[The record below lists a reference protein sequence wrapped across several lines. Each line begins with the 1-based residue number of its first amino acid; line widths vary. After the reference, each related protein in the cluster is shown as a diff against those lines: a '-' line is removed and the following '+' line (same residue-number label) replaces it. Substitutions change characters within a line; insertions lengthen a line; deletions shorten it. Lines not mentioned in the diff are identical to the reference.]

1 MEFKTPRHNRIKQR
15 SGSEIVVFSI
25 ASFILLIFGLT
36 YIVAF
41 LWGVIAG
48 FKTHDDLIL
57 NPFAFPETWHPENY
71 LDVFSLLEVNGVN
84 MLGMIFNS
92 VWLVAGGATLSVFG
106 ATLMAYAVTKYDFFG
121 KKFLVVVNIIIMTL
135 PIIGALPSRYKL
147 FSTFGFI
154 NSPTILLAYFGGFGA
169 FNLYMCA
176 FFRGVS
182 PTYSEAA
189 RIDGANDFVILF
201 KIILPLAKGILTA
214 LLIMDAVTIWNDYST
229 ALIYMPKLPTLATG
243 IYLFNTE
250 MTYRARMDIL
260 MAATIISAM
269 PPLIL
274 YAIGHKSILNNV
286 SLGGI
291 KG

>member
-250 MTYRARMDIL
+250 MTYRVRMDIL

>member
-41 LWGVIAG
+41 LWGGIAG

-154 NSPTILLAYFGGFGA
+154 NSPTILFAYFGGFGA

>member
-1 MEFKTPRHNRIKQR
+1 MKFRTPHRNRIKHR
-15 SGSEIVVFSI
+15 SGSEIVVFSV
-25 ASFILLIFGLT
+25 ASVILFIFALT
-36 YIVAF
+36 YILAF
-41 LWGVIAG
+41 LWGFIAG
-48 FKTHDDLIL
+48 FKTHDDITLY
-57 NPFAFPETWHPENY
+57 PFAFPETWHPENY
-71 LDVFSLLEVNGVN
+71 FDVFSLLEVNGVK
-84 MLGMIFNS
+84 MFGMIFNS
-92 VWLVAGGATLSVFG
+92 VWLVAGGATLTVFG
-106 ATLMAYAVTKYDFFG
+106 ATFMAYAVTKYDFIG
-121 KKFLVVVNIIIMTL
+121 KKLLIVVNIIIMTL
-135 PIIGALPSRYKL
+135 PIIGALPSRYRL

-169 FNLYMCA
+169 YNLYMCA

-201 KIILPLAKGILTA
+201 KIMLPLAKGILTA
-214 LLIMDAVTIWNDYST
+214 LLIMDAVVIWNDYNT

-243 IYLFNTE
+243 IYLFNVTT
-250 MTYRARMDIL
+250 TYLARKDIL

-274 YAIGHKSILNNV
+274 YALGHKSILKNV

>member
-1 MEFKTPRHNRIKQR
+1 MKFKTPHHNRIKKR
-15 SGSEIVVFSI
+15 SGHEIAVFSV
-25 ASFILLIFGLT
+25 ASVILFIFALT
-36 YIVAF
+36 YIISF
-41 LWGVIAG
+41 LWGTIAG

-57 NPFAFPETWHPENY
+57 NPFSLPETWHPENY
-71 LDVFSLLEVNGVN
+71 LEVFSVLEVNGVN
-84 MLGMIFNS
+84 MFGMVINS
-92 VWLVAGGATLSVFG
+92 LWLVVGGCALNVLGATF
-106 ATLMAYAVTKYDFFG
+106 MAYAVTKYNFFG

-135 PIIGALPSRYKL
+135 PIIGALPSRYRL
-147 FSTFGFI
+147 FSAFGFI
-154 NSPTILLAYFGGFGA
+154 NSPTILFAYFGGFGA
-169 FNLYMCA
+169 YNLYMCA

-189 RIDGANDFVILF
+189 KIDGANDYVILF
-201 KIILPLAKGILTA
+201 KIVLPLAKGILTA
-214 LLIMDAVTIWNDYST
+214 LLIMDAVVIWNDYNT

-274 YAIGHKSILNNV
+274 YGIGHKAILSNV

>member
-1 MEFKTPRHNRIKQR
+1 MKCITPHKNRIKHR
-15 SGSEIVVFSI
+15 SGGEIAVFSV
-25 ASFILLIFGLT
+25 ASVVLFAFALT
-36 YIVAF
+36 YILAF
-41 LWGVIAG
+41 LWGCIAG

-57 NPFAFPETWHPENY
+57 NPFSFPETWNPVNY
-71 LDVFSLLEVNGVN
+71 LDVFALLEVNGTN
-84 MLGMIFNS
+84 MFGMILNS

-106 ATLMAYAVTKYDFFG
+106 ATFMAYAVTKYDFVG

-135 PIIGALPSRYKL
+135 PIIGALPSRYRL
-147 FSTFGFI
+147 FSFFGFI

-169 FNLYMCA
+169 YNLYMCA

-182 PTYSEAA
+182 PTYAEAA
-189 RIDGANDFVILF
+189 KIDGANDFIILSG
-201 KIILPLAKGILTA
+201 IMLPLARGILTA
-214 LLIMDAVTIWNDYST
+214 LLIMDAVSVWNDYST
-229 ALIYMPKLPTLATG
+229 ALVYMPKLPTLATG

-274 YAIGHKSILNNV
+274 YGIGHKAILSNV

>member
-15 SGSEIVVFSI
+15 SGSEIAVFSV
-25 ASFILLIFGLT
+25 ASIILFIFALT

-71 LDVFSLLEVNGVN
+71 LDVFSLLEVNGVD
-84 MLGMIFNS
+84 MFGMIFNS

-106 ATLMAYAVTKYDFFG
+106 ATFMAYAVTKYDFFG

-243 IYLFNTE
+243 IYIFNTE
-250 MTYRARMDIL
+250 MTYRVRMDIL